1 LLLDNK
7 PRYAFD
13 DVLLEPNYSDILSRS
28 EIDISQSLEG
38 LDSLFTLPIISSP
51 MDTVTSSK
59 MASAMSIAGGLG
71 IIHRYNSVA
80 EQAKLVDEAFEFGA
94 LEVGAAVGVTN
105 DYLERARSLH
115 KAGCRI
121 ICVDIAHGHHK
132 LMEMALGEI
141 RSALGDDIR
150 IMAGNIATGYAVHD
164 LIAWGADSLRVGI
177 GGGSICKTRIETGH
191 GVPTLHSIF
200 ECYGTDIGATLIAD
214 GGIKNSGDIVKALAA
229 GADFV
234 MIGSLLAGT
243 DESPGDVFI
252 TEDGRKRKLYR
263 GMASKEAQKDWRG
276 SYSSIEGITSSVE
289 YKGSVENVLLELDQ
303 GIRSGLSYSGART
316 LIELRENAS
325 FIIQTSAGAVESST
339 HINNR

>member
-1 LLLDNK
+1 MLLDNK

-28 EIDISQSLEG
+28 EIDTSQSLEG
-38 LDSLFTLPIISSP
+38 LGSLFTLPIISSP

-115 KAGCRI
+115 EAGCRI
-121 ICVDIAHGHHK
+121 ICVD
-132 LMEMALGEI
+132 
-141 RSALGDDIR
+141 
-150 IMAGNIATGYAVHD
+150 IATGYAVHD

-316 LIELRENAS
+316 LIELRKNAA
-325 FIIQTSAGAVESST
+325 FIIQTSAAAVESST